1 MPHLGLNS
9 SEVSLLFEC
18 PDSCR
23 AADSQRGVA
32 LSWDPARLWLCGNKH
47 ATPLEQRLGL
57 GTPTY
62 PARYLHF
69 KLNSPVALKMLFVC
83 EAQPCFSF
91 SVSTQLEVIVD
102 CFPNTLTKG
111 PVDQSD
117 KAILVPFL
125 EYTENSFKAMQKRE
139 LLFTLPLLCYRK
151 WRRRESVRLRTLPMY
166 PRL

>member
-9 SEVSLLFEC
+9 SEVSSLCLSV
-18 PDSCR
+18 PTPATQPIPS
-23 AADSQRGVA
+23 AALPCQ
-32 LSWDPARLWLCGNKH
+32 WDPARLWLCGNKH

-125 EYTENSFKAMQKRE
+125 EYTENSF
-139 LLFTLPLLCYRK
+139 
-151 WRRRESVRLRTLPMY
+151 
-166 PRL
+166 